1 MVNFKVK
8 KQKGINKVKQKVN
21 QKVSQK
27 VVVNLGDTKPKRRR
41 APAKPKPK
49 PKEQQLKPPI
59 GLPSQVVMNQPA
71 QNNSL
76 AELLMKNLALSQ
88 NVRQEQKLV
97 PEVPPPPKPNELEKP
112 KREILAEKAE
122 ARRDKQQP
130 SITDYFKPAFDTKKE
145 DKAEQEALDRFENAK
160 RLTALYRQVEA
171 PVIVPAIVG
180 LKAEIKKDPNVES
193 LALNKTF
200 LQPSSLSGEKKA
212 QYKSVLDLI
221 FRNRAPLV
229 VGEQEP
235 NEFTT
240 PRYEVGKRVEVKPVE
255 PLLTFQDITTEATAP
270 EPKQPEAELEVGV
283 SSLVQP
289 VDQGPPLAQQ
299 LNQPQEAKV
308 EAEEPPDDGAS
319 HQLGA
324 DQSETLFSR
333 QPEEIQVGTQQGELP
348 LSFAFEEP
356 TPTLP
361 TQVAEINVE
370 AQAKEPLSG
379 ESIEELNLGAEVK
392 AEAPTPSRRAFT
404 GSELLP
410 PIEGVSTVLNQPII
424 ETPLK
429 QLFQPITEPSLVAGI
444 EETKKKKSQ
453 PSQERVELLRL
464 MTVNDIKVPTQW
476 FNEEGVVIAG
486 PAPNWLLKEELL
498 KNGIEQAREIKVQA
512 QRKSRTAGK
521 KEA

>member
-1 MVNFKVK
+1 M
-8 KQKGINKVKQKVN
+8 
-21 QKVSQK
+21 
-27 VVVNLGDTKPKRRR
+27 L
-41 APAKPKPK
+41 
-49 PKEQQLKPPI
+49 
-59 GLPSQVVMNQPA
+59 
-71 QNNSL
+71 
-76 AELLMKNLALSQ
+76 
-88 NVRQEQKLV
+88 
-97 PEVPPPPKPNELEKP
+97 
-112 KREILAEKAE
+112 
-122 ARRDKQQP
+122 
-130 SITDYFKPAFDTKKE
+130 
-145 DKAEQEALDRFENAK
+145 
-160 RLTALYRQVEA
+160 
-171 PVIVPAIVG
+171 
-180 LKAEIKKDPNVES
+180 
-193 LALNKTF
+193 
-200 LQPSSLSGEKKA
+200 
-212 QYKSVLDLI
+212 

-270 EPKQPEAELEVGV
+270 EPKQSFAELEVGV
-283 SSLVQP
+283 SSLVQT

-308 EAEEPPDDGAS
+308 EAEEP
-319 HQLGA
+319 L
-324 DQSETLFSR
+324 
-333 QPEEIQVGTQQGELP
+333 EEIQVGTQQGELP

-370 AQAKEPLSG
+370 AQSKEPLSG
-379 ESIEELNLGAEVK
+379 GSIEELNLGEEVK

-464 MTVNDIKVPTQW
+464 MTVNSLKVPTQW
-476 FNEEGVVIAG
+476 FNEEGDVIAG

-498 KNGIEQAREIKVQA
+498 KNGVEQAREIKVQA
-512 QRKSRTAGK
+512 QRKSRKAGK
-521 KEA
+521 KDE